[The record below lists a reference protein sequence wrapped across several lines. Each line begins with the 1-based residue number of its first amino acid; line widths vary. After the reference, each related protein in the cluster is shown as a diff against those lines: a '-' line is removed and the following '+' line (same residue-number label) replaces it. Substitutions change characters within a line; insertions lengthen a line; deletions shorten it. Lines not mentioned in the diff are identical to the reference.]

1 MSDKTD
7 ALQLDEAPVRLC
19 CGQRHFGVVCP
30 DGKVMCCLCFHRFAQ
45 HDLNVTEDGTPED
58 VCKPCA
64 EWEKRSLDERA
75 RILRE
80 RGEGPEKTA
89 REIIIDAHEMVRE
102 AYEEATWD

>member
-1 MSDKTD
+1 MSDEPE
-7 ALQLDEAPVRLC
+7 ALQLDQAPVRLC

-45 HDLNVTEDGTPED
+45 EDLNVREDGEKED

-64 EWEKRSLDERA
+64 EWEKTSLEERS

-80 RGEGPEKTA
+80 REGPDKTA
-89 REIIIDAHEMVRE
+89 SEIVRE
-102 AYEEATWD
+102 QYEVMPWD